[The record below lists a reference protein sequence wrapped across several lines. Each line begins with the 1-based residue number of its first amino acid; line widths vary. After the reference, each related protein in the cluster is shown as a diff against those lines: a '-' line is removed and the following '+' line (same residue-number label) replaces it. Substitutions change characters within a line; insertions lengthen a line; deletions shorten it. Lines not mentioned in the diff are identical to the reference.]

1 MTHLRWPLAL
11 FASALVLP
19 AVVHAQNA
27 DLDVRVKRLEAQ
39 VRALQ
44 RSVFP
49 GSKGELF
56 EPEVST
62 APGPST
68 PVGTPATG
76 ALVDAQTRVSALET
90 QVANLTDSTER
101 ATYAVGQVETRLN
114 ALEARIAALEARG
127 TAAPPQPIPNTD
139 RSEDAG
145 ETASAVAPP
154 AATPPQSTGRVAR
167 VAGVERPSSS
177 DTADDRYVYGYRL
190 WGANLYP
197 EARKELAAVVSAY
210 PKHRRAS
217 WAQNLLGR
225 AWLDEGLVAKDNDM
239 LKRAAQAFFDNYQAN
254 PDGERAADSVY
265 YLGRSLLALK
275 DKPRACDAF
284 LTFDEVYG
292 PNSTAN
298 LRALVAQ
305 GKKDAGC

>member
-11 FASALVLP
+11 LASAVILP
-19 AVVHAQNA
+19 AAAHAQSA
-27 DLDVRVKRLEAQ
+27 DLDGRVKRLEAQ

-44 RSVFP
+44 RTVFP
-49 GSKGELF
+49 GSKGEFF
-56 EPEVST
+56 EPEVPANA
-62 APGPST
+62 APAQ

-76 ALVDAQTRVSALET
+76 AVVDAVARVNALET
-90 QVANLTDSTER
+90 QVAALTDSTER
-101 ATYAVGQVETRLN
+101 ATYAVGQMEGRLA
-114 ALEARIAALEARG
+114 ALEARIAVLEARA
-127 TAAPPQPIPNTD
+127 TAAPVPAAP
-139 RSEDAG
+139 AG
-145 ETASAVAPP
+145 IVPLEVDLPASPPP
-154 AATPPQSTGRVAR
+154 AAPVTAAR
-167 VAGVERPSSS
+167 ATRIAAVERPKTS

-190 WGANLYP
+190 WAANLYP
-197 EARKELAAVVSAY
+197 EARAELAAVVKDY

-225 AWLDEGLVAKDNDM
+225 AWLDEGLAAKDNDM
-239 LKRAAQAFFDNYQAN
+239 LKRAAQAFFDNYQTN
-254 PDGERAADSVY
+254 PDGERASDSVY

-292 PNSTAN
+292 RTATPS
-298 LRALVAQ
+298 LRALAAQ

>member
-19 AVVHAQNA
+19 ATAHAQSA

-62 APGPST
+62 APGPAT

-101 ATYAVGQVETRLN
+101 ATYAVGQMETRLN

-127 TAAPPQPIPNTD
+127 TAAPPAIPDAGGN
-139 RSEDAG
+139 EDAG
-145 ETASAVAPP
+145 MPVSTDPPPVATA
-154 AATPPQSTGRVAR
+154 PQSAGRTAR
-167 VAGVERPSSS
+167 VAAVERPATS

-190 WGANLYP
+190 WAANLYP
-197 EARKELAAVVSAY
+197 EARTELSAVVSAY

-225 AWLDEGLVAKDNDM
+225 AWLDEGLAAKNNDM

-292 PNSTAN
+292 PTSTAN

-305 GKKDAGC
+305 SKKDAGC